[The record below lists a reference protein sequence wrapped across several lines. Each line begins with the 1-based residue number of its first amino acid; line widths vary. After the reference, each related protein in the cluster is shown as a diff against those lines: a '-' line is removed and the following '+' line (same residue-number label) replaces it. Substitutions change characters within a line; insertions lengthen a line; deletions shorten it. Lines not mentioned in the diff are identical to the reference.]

1 MKIATWNVNSIRARI
16 DHLIAWLSENNI
28 DILAIQETKVIN
40 ELFPKEELT
49 NIGYKSI
56 FAGQKSYNGVA
67 ILSLTDTCET
77 TTWHAKNDENI
88 RAIASTVNDT
98 RVINIYV
105 PNGQSLGSEK
115 FSYKINWLNDFI
127 QWVKEQQQ
135 IYEKIIILGDF
146 NIAPSD
152 LDVYDP
158 AIWQN
163 SILTSQDERNL
174 LQDILNLG
182 FVDSYRDLNPTDP
195 GFSWWDYRAGSF
207 RRGNG
212 LRIDLI
218 LTSHNI
224 SLESCIVDLE
234 PRGWAKPSDHTPV
247 VLSFA

>member
-16 DHLIAWLSENNI
+16 DHLIAWLSENTI

-77 TTWHAKNDENI
+77 TTWYAKNDENI

-163 SILTSQDERNL
+163 SILTSQDERSL